1 MPKNNQFNIDLNIG
15 HQKTLYTS
23 IFREL
28 LQDDDDPLNS
38 LVVVDGE
45 VFRARSAIQ
54 NKGILKRLICQAV
67 VKYNLPHT
75 WPANVLHQIKS
86 IPEKVEESEMKGRVD
101 LRSIPLVTI
110 DSEDTHDLNAAVTLR
125 ILMTSMLQ
133 FSVKKK
139 TINST

>member
-54 NKGILKRLICQAV
+54 NKGILKSDGCQQ
-67 VKYNLPHT
+67 YL
-75 WPANVLHQIKS
+75 
-86 IPEKVEESEMKGRVD
+86 
-101 LRSIPLVTI
+101 
-110 DSEDTHDLNAAVTLR
+110 
-125 ILMTSMLQ
+125 
-133 FSVKKK
+133 
-139 TINST
+139 